1 MVIMKRPHTQI
12 SLISIFLVILKM
24 TAKEALE
31 EFTKFV
37 VDVYKDADQD
47 RNKQTKR
54 LEEALDGIL
63 ERHRFAKET
72 KLIQADE
79 PTPTCRL

>member
-1 MVIMKRPHTQI
+1 MAF
-12 SLISIFLVILKM
+12 SLIAILLVVLKM

-37 VDVYKDADQD
+37 VEVYKDPDQ
-47 RNKQTKR
+47 NPKKQTGR
-54 LEEALDGIL
+54 LKEAVYGIL
-63 ERHRFAKET
+63 KRHGVDKRT
-72 KLIQADE
+72 KLVSANQ

>member
-1 MVIMKRPHTQI
+1 LVA
-12 SLISIFLVILKM
+12 IFLVVIKM

-37 VDVYKDADQD
+37 VDVYKDAGQD
-47 RNKQTKR
+47 RSKQTKR
-54 LEEALDGIL
+54 LEGALDRIL

>member
-1 MVIMKRPHTQI
+1 
-12 SLISIFLVILKM
+12 LLAIFLVVFKM

-37 VDVYKDADQD
+37 VDVYKGADQD

-54 LEEALDGIL
+54 LEGALDGIL
-63 ERHRFAKET
+63 KRYRFAKET